1 MDPGATMTKAL
12 LLAGVAALSVLS
24 ASTVS
29 ARAADVPPGF
39 WCSADPPEGS
49 SKNWRYYER
58 GDCFLELKSNGDFIE
73 RGTDCK
79 AVGSHDGYQDY
90 RCTTEAGQEEKRFFK
105 WLYAPDTGLLSRCPP
120 SILSAEPPAVAFCSD
135 NKPN

>member
-1 MDPGATMTKAL
+1 MDRGATMTKAF

-39 WCSADPPEGS
+39 WCFTDPPEGS
-49 SKNWRYYER
+49 SENWRYYER

-73 RGTDCK
+73 RGTSCK

-90 RCTTEAGQEEKRFFK
+90 RCTNSPAHKTQVWPRT
-105 WLYAPDTGLLSRCPP
+105 LPP
-120 SILSAEPPAVAFCSD
+120 PPRH
-135 NKPN
+135 